1 MLNTGTDGNLQIDTV
16 LLRFDSKPNGVC
28 NYMIATISACYC
40 LLRCQSLGFMQ
51 EVRLASTAEL
61 ANAGN

>member
-1 MLNTGTDGNLQIDTV
+1 MLNIGTDGSLQIDTG
-16 LLRFDSKPNGVC
+16 LPRLDSKPNGVC

-40 LLRCQSLGFMQ
+40 LLRCLSLCFVQ
-51 EVRLASTAEL
+51 EVRLATTAEL